1 MFEDLIDQLTESDNT
16 PADEQAIRDFNEACK
31 RVDTDPRERQRIRD
45 IANLVDADDLIYGQ
59 ALAAIDRGDHDAAV
73 PLLRRCAAAGI
84 GESAWL
90 LATVLDELGE
100 PEAVKW
106 YLRAAREGDQRAET
120 KLAELR
126 PRPVQAPHGPDSNAP
141 SGLILIHY
149 RDAAA
154 AELEIAPYS
163 PWAAGLVSEVT
174 PWDLVASPGPLTDPL
189 HRFRPNSRSLN
200 YDAAIACLF
209 APLYRILWW
218 ECKSS
223 GAASGFTTT
232 LVDLRNELA
241 HQRRTDTNQRAH
253 WLLSYWTDA
262 LSCDLAESHARRRR
276 VAAPVKGYLSPW
288 TEYGTLLSSWHSTLL
303 GIEIGGPSVR
313 RVETA
318 ADVMLP
324 LESATAITADATVH
338 DAFEQLVR
346 SAAKVLPVR
355 DRSDVIGVITLTDI
369 AGHIYQV
376 NGLPSIQ
383 RVETMMHP
391 PTTVPAWHA
400 APRSHDSS
408 RQRPH
413 RPTNRHQRGRD
424 TRRVP
429 DTRNTPSPGA

>member
-45 IANLVDADDLIYGQ
+45 IADLVDADDLIYGQ

-106 YLRAAREGDQRAET
+106 YLRAAARVTSAPKQSSPNCAPGQSRHLTVPTAMLPAGSSSSTTEMPRQPSWIS
-120 KLAELR
+120 LR
-126 PRPVQAPHGPDSNAP
+126 ILHGQ
-141 SGLILIHY
+141 
-149 RDAAA
+149 
-154 AELEIAPYS
+154 
-163 PWAAGLVSEVT
+163 
-174 PWDLVASPGPLTDPL
+174 PGSSLKSHPGTLLLPPARSTDPL

-253 WLLSYWTDA
+253 GCFPTGRTP
-262 LSCDLAESHARRRR
+262 SHA
-276 VAAPVKGYLSPW
+276 
-288 TEYGTLLSSWHSTLL
+288 T
-303 GIEIGGPSVR
+303 
-313 RVETA
+313 
-318 ADVMLP
+318 
-324 LESATAITADATVH
+324 
-338 DAFEQLVR
+338 
-346 SAAKVLPVR
+346 
-355 DRSDVIGVITLTDI
+355 
-369 AGHIYQV
+369 
-376 NGLPSIQ
+376 
-383 RVETMMHP
+383 
-391 PTTVPAWHA
+391 
-400 APRSHDSS
+400 
-408 RQRPH
+408 
-413 RPTNRHQRGRD
+413 
-424 TRRVP
+424 
-429 DTRNTPSPGA
+429 